1 MFALYTQS
9 SLDNFTDFDFHSG
22 IHLCKEAIDP
32 LIDEHQE
39 FCDGEVWYRYYA
51 LDLRTFELWRY
62 GADEWFKVGL
72 PASMQIEE
80 AA

>member
-9 SLDNFTDFDFHSG
+9 SLDDFTNFDFYG
-22 IHLCKEAIDP
+22 GLYLCKESIDP
-32 LIDEHQE
+32 VVDEHQE
-39 FCDGEVWYRYYA
+39 GCDGEVSYSYYA

-72 PASMQIEE
+72 PASMQIQRV
-80 AA
+80 A